1 VNQRSS
7 HADHTTYGSHTADAM
22 ALMADVLT
30 ISGQVS
36 TNMPTMIVRKDDPM
50 RFQKLDMLQWL
61 VSQGYFRRSGEGYQ
75 HTFKGYAM
83 ASSMVMPPPLLERPD
98 NNLMRQLFLQVFAAW
113 IEYIVARPS
122 DAEEAP
128 RNT

>member
-1 VNQRSS
+1 
-7 HADHTTYGSHTADAM
+7 M

-36 TNMPTMIVRKDDPM
+36 TNMPTMIVREDD
-50 RFQKLDMLQWL
+50 
-61 VSQGYFRRSGEGYQ
+61 Q

-98 NNLMRQLFLQVFAAW
+98 NNLMRQMFLQVFAAW
-113 IEYIVARPS
+113 IEYIVARQG
-122 DAEEAP
+122 DGEKAP
-128 RNT
+128 RNR